1 MADRDLIQGAAVLAQ
16 AEGNMS
22 LALGAGITQE
32 ATRIAD
38 DIIKRENERI
48 AQVKNDM
55 NLAAQFI
62 GKMAS
67 TGTASGQYRDILT
80 QEGINTKNK
89 LNEIALDNSLNAV
102 EKAAAYTQA
111 VDEYNTLASTYGA
124 DQEKLV
130 SLQGVVRSGNYSN
143 TINRDTEEFKI
154 ARELG
159 LGNYK
164 IVKDGYL
171 VNGKK
176 ITSAELD
183 QYIQLYKPKN
193 IEGFSEFDVGLRN
206 SFTDAKGRK
215 DIEKTIVNTA
225 TSIPIDQKLNYLV
238 DYKGQAY
245 NNFYKDGKIQED
257 IVETVYLTEINKIR
271 NESSVQPIVETKT
284 IAGSDTFQSVF
295 NTTNRY
301 ISQNNLGEQMVN
313 SGVEISGRDVI
324 KATEPDANGNMIV
337 SVQFSM
343 KDGNP
348 RVKELT
354 LNINN
359 PDQRYLIDK
368 AFAEQSFS
376 GKSLQDF
383 NTFYL
388 NNISN
393 LFTQQKIEEEIN
405 MDDFESDLIGG
416 VEDTL
421 QDIKERKAKKDAFD
435 IGLGKKR
442 NIKPELN
449 IRERSTIPPVRRTKN

>member
-22 LALGAGITQE
+22 RALGAGITQE

-67 TGTASGQYRDILT
+67 TGTAAGQYRDILT

-143 TINRDTEEFKI
+143 TINRDTEEFGI

-183 QYIQLYKPKN
+183 EYIQLYKPKN
-193 IEGFSEFDVGLRN
+193 IEGFGKFESQLRN
-206 SFTDAKGRK
+206 SITSAKGKK
-215 DIEKTIVNTA
+215 DIENSFINTA
-225 TSIPIDQKLNYLV
+225 LAIPTDQKLDYLV

-245 NNFYKDGKIQED
+245 NNFFQDGKINED
-257 IVETVYLTEINKIR
+257 IVKTAFATEMNNLR
-271 NESSVQPIVETKT
+271 NESAVAPLVETKEDDASIGIQYYNLLNESLT
-284 IAGSDTFQSVF
+284 DETKIMPFLSRFGIRKGVQLEEGEIQKVER
-295 NTTNRY
+295 NENG
-301 ISQNNLGEQMVN
+301 ISIEIKNEDDEIEQKNLTSTELLDLILPNVSLTASQRQQLQLKLLQEPIELGEFKKKTPVEKFLNNLG
-313 SGVEISGRDVI
+313 SI
-324 KATEPDANGNMIV
+324 
-337 SVQFSM
+337 
-343 KDGNP
+343 
-348 RVKELT
+348 
-354 LNINN
+354 
-359 PDQRYLIDK
+359 
-368 AFAEQSFS
+368 
-376 GKSLQDF
+376 
-383 NTFYL
+383 
-388 NNISN
+388 
-393 LFTQQKIEEEIN
+393 
-405 MDDFESDLIGG
+405 
-416 VEDTL
+416 
-421 QDIKERKAKKDAFD
+421 
-435 IGLGKKR
+435 
-442 NIKPELN
+442 N
-449 IRERSTIPPVRRTKN
+449 IRNPFIRNN